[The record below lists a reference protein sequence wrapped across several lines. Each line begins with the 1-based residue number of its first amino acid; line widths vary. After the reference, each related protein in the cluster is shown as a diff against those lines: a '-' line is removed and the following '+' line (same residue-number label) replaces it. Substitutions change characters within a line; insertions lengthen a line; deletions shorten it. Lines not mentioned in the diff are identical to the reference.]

1 MSNSSPTD
9 DHLEREQQAVAL
21 AGVEEADQVS
31 GQQPRSVE
39 KALGADLAVARE
51 RNRREGFVTLLW
63 GLPGF
68 VWLGFFLVAPVVFI
82 VLVSFWTR
90 TDSGFVKVWTLSN
103 YGDIFNSATYW
114 TSMWK
119 SFLTSVISVV
129 ACLVFG
135 FPVAYFLAMKVE
147 TLRNQIALFILALAP
162 FWTSFLTRAVAW
174 TYPVAGR
181 EGALNQALHGLG
193 IISNPI
199 SALGFSEL
207 SVRVALIQLYILFMV
222 TPLFFMLSQVDRSSL
237 EAARDLGG
245 NGFRVF
251 KEVIL
256 PQTMPGVVIG
266 SIFIFVLTMGEYG
279 SVRVIGGGNVQSV
292 GTLVQNRI
300 SAIQYPQG
308 AASAV
313 LLIAALIV
321 GVFAIT
327 RFANLREEL

>member
-1 MSNSSPTD
+1 MSSSSPTD
-9 DHLEREQQAVAL
+9 DHLKQGLQEVAL
-21 AGVEEADQVS
+21 GELEEAEQVS
-31 GQQPRSVE
+31 AQHPRTAE
-39 KALGADLAVARE
+39 KALGADLAVARD
-51 RNRREGFVTLLW
+51 RNRKAGLVTFLW

-90 TDSGFVKVWTLSN
+90 TDSGFDKVWTLGN
-103 YGDIFNSATYW
+103 YGDIFHSNTYW

-119 SFLTSVISVV
+119 SFLTSVISVA

-147 TLRNQIALFILALAP
+147 TLRNQIALFIFALAP
-162 FWTSFLTRAVAW
+162 FWTSFLIRAVAW

-181 EGALNQALHGLG
+181 QGALNQALDGLG

-292 GTLVQNRI
+292 GTIVQTRI
-300 SAIQYPQG
+300 SNIQYPQG

-313 LLIAALIV
+313 LLIGALIL
-321 GVFAIT
+321 GVFIIT

>member
-1 MSNSSPTD
+1 MSSSSPTD
-9 DHLEREQQAVAL
+9 DHLKQEMQAVAL
-21 AGVEEADQVS
+21 GELEEAEQVS
-31 GQQPRSVE
+31 AQHPRDVE
-39 KALGADLAVARE
+39 KALGADFSVAKE
-51 RNRREGFVTLLW
+51 RNRKEAVVTFFW

-68 VWLGFFLVAPVVFI
+68 VWLAFFLVAPVAFI

-90 TDSGFVKVWTLSN
+90 TDSGFVKTWTLSN
-103 YGDIFNSATYW
+103 YSDILHSTTYW

-119 SFLTSVISVV
+119 SFLTSVISVA

-135 FPVAYFLAMKVE
+135 FPVAYFLAMKVA
-147 TLRNQIALFILALAP
+147 TLRNQIALFIFALAP
-162 FWTSFLTRAVAW
+162 FWTSFLIRAVAW

-181 EGALNQALHGLG
+181 EGALNQALKGVG

-292 GTLVQNRI
+292 GTIVQTRI
-300 SAIQYPQG
+300 SNIQYPQG

-313 LLIAALIV
+313 LLIAALIL
-321 GVFAIT
+321 GVFVIT

>member
-9 DHLEREQQAVAL
+9 DHLKQEMQGVAL
-21 AGVEEADQVS
+21 GELEEAESVS
-31 GQQPRSVE
+31 AQHPRSVE
-39 KALGADLAVARE
+39 KALGEDLAVARE
-51 RNRREGFVTLLW
+51 RNRRTGFITFLW

-68 VWLGFFLVAPVVFI
+68 IWLGFFLVAPVVFI

-90 TDSGFVKVWTLSN
+90 TDSGFIKEWTLSN
-103 YGDIFNSATYW
+103 YGDVFHSATYW

-119 SFLTSVISVV
+119 SFLTSVISVA
-129 ACLVFG
+129 ACLLFG

-162 FWTSFLTRAVAW
+162 FWTSFLIRAVAW

-181 EGALNQALHGLG
+181 EGALNQALTG
-193 IISNPI
+193 IGIVSDPI

-222 TPLFFMLSQVDRSSL
+222 TPLFFMLAQVDRSSL